1 MSGRRGLDVRGR
13 VVTRAGVLEDGVV
26 TVRGERVAAVRPATE
41 WATTHRELPPEYS
54 GTIIPGLVDIHT
66 HGGFGH
72 RFDTEDPAEARAAAA
87 FHHRQGST
95 SVLAA
100 IVTAA
105 PDTMVAQTSVLR
117 TLAADGT
124 IAGIHIEG
132 PFLSRT
138 RCGAHDLRYL
148 TDPDPDLIDRLLRAA
163 DGQLRVMTLAPERT
177 GFDTAAKQLADSGV
191 VVAVGHSDSS
201 FACFRAALSPQGCGT
216 LVTHLANGMP
226 PLHHRASGPV
236 AAGLVAAAQR
246 QAFVEVI
253 GDGVHVDSGFGALV
267 FATALDRVALVT
279 DAMQAAG
286 MPDGQYQLGPRPVTV
301 TEGVAR
307 VADGS
312 LAGGT
317 ATLLHCLRW
326 AVRQCGV
333 PLPDAIAA
341 VTATPAD
348 AAGLDEVGD
357 LRPGMY
363 ADAVVLDED
372 LGLRR
377 VLRRGRW
384 LA

>member
-1 MSGRRGLDVRGR
+1 MNGRRGLELRGR
-13 VVTRAGVLEDGVV
+13 VVTRAGILEDAVV
-26 TVRGERVAAVRPATE
+26 TVQGERVAAVRPATD
-41 WATTHRELPPEYS
+41 WATTHRELPPEYA
-54 GTIIPGLVDIHT
+54 GTVVPGLVDIHT

-72 RFDTEDPAEARAAAA
+72 RFDTDDAAQARAAAA

-95 SVLAA
+95 TVLAS

-105 PDTMVAQTSVLR
+105 PDIMVAQVTALR
-117 TLAADGT
+117 GLAVDGV

-132 PFLSRT
+132 PFLART
-138 RCGAHDLRYL
+138 RCGAHDLDYL
-148 TDPDPDLIDRLLRAA
+148 IDPDTALVDRLLRAA
-163 DGQLRVMTLAPERT
+163 DGRLRVMTLAPERP
-177 GFDTAAKQLADSGV
+177 GFDTAAKQLAEAGV

-201 FACFRAALSPQGCGT
+201 FARFREALSPEGCAT

-226 PLHHRASGPV
+226 ALHHRAPGPV
-236 AAGLVAAAQR
+236 AAALVSAAQQ
-246 QAFVEVI
+246 QAYVELI

-267 FATALDRVALVT
+267 FATAPERVALVT

-286 MPDGQYQLGPRPVTV
+286 MPDGQYRLGPQTVTV
-301 TEGVAR
+301 TDGVAR
-307 VADGS
+307 VAGGS

-317 ATLLHCLRW
+317 STLLDGLRW
-326 AVRQCGV
+326 AVRECRV
-333 PLPDAIAA
+333 PLADAVAA
-341 VTATPAD
+341 VTSTPAA

-363 ADAVVLDED
+363 ADAVVLDEE
-372 LGLRR
+372 LNLVR

>member
-1 MSGRRGLDVRGR
+1 MKRGLELRGR
-13 VVTRAGVLEDGVV
+13 VVTRSGVLEDAVV
-26 TVRGERVAAVRPATE
+26 TVQGERIASVRPATE
-41 WATTHRELPPEYS
+41 WATAHRELPPAYA
-54 GTIIPGLVDIHT
+54 GTVIPGLVDIHT

-87 FHHRQGST
+87 FHHRHGST
-95 SVLAA
+95 SLLAS

-105 PDTMVAQTSVLR
+105 PDAMVAQTGTLRNLVTDGVL
-117 TLAADGT
+117 
-124 IAGIHIEG
+124 AGIHIEG
-132 PFLSRT
+132 PFLSHI
-138 RCGAHDLRYL
+138 RCGAHNLDYL
-148 TDPDPDLIDRLLRAA
+148 TDPDTTLVDRLLRAA
-163 DGQLRVMTLAPERT
+163 GGQLRVMTLAPERP
-177 GFDTAAKQLADSGV
+177 GFDTAAKQLADGGV
-191 VVAVGHSDSS
+191 VVAVGHSDST
-201 FACFRAALSPQGCGT
+201 FARFRSALSPEGCGT

-226 PLHHRASGPV
+226 PLHHREPGPV
-236 AAGLVAAAQR
+236 AAALVAAAHR
-246 QAFVEVI
+246 HAFVELI

-267 FATALDRVALVT
+267 FAAAPGRVVLVT

-286 MPDGQYQLGPRPVTV
+286 MPDGEYRLGPQTVTV

-307 VADGS
+307 APGGS

-317 ATLLHCLRW
+317 STLLQGLRW
-326 AVRQCGV
+326 AIRECGI
-333 PLPDAIAA
+333 PLAEAVAA

-363 ADAVVLDED
+363 ADAVVLDDE
-372 LGLRR
+372 LSLRR